1 MNVLSIADCLVNR
14 SEWAKSRRSSPTFV
28 HMSASAAGQ
37 LELPPAG
44 RVFSVLA
51 EDPRAPLH
59 WLAMVEHELRT
70 RIVVY
75 SRLSP
80 QRLGQHLPLDSI
92 EFKWLSESMDPH
104 ALPPSLERIHHAIST
119 RIATEGGIVWLDG
132 VEYLIQRQ
140 GFDAFLAFTRSIAD
154 EMNGTEWTLMLPFTP
169 LSLNGTEVAHLRR
182 EAVPFE
188 IKLQAPLPDLEEPLE
203 HSPTPEP
210 IEEEAAPETIPE
222 GPRAG
227 ALVMLSTIAQAAL
240 SPAVLSRRKAQWEEM
255 GLEVSEL
262 GHALTLDS
270 VARHEVYIRV
280 EEKVRRAVECE
291 RRIQMIEMRGH
302 SVEAVKMRFRVLQLT
317 GLTKVEERLD
327 EILAGE
333 L

>member
-1 MNVLSIADCLVNR
+1 
-14 SEWAKSRRSSPTFV
+14 
-28 HMSASAAGQ
+28 
-37 LELPPAG
+37 
-44 RVFSVLA
+44 
-51 EDPRAPLH
+51 
-59 WLAMVEHELRT
+59 
-70 RIVVY
+70 
-75 SRLSP
+75 
-80 QRLGQHLPLDSI
+80 
-92 EFKWLSESMDPH
+92 MDPH